1 MFRIR
6 LLLAWLLLAALP
18 IQGFAAASMLYCAME
33 KMEKTAVS
41 QTAVHG
47 KMGQERRD
55 AAPAAAHGMAVSMGS
70 PDQSMAGPDSGSRTH
85 GDQGMQG
92 HGCSV
97 CAFSCQAVAIV
108 GLDLVPQTSSPPSV
122 EPTSLVSRVVT
133 RATTVP
139 DKPPR
144 A

>member
-33 KMEKTAVS
+33 RTAIS
-41 QTAVHG
+41 QTAFDG

-55 AAPAAAHGMAVSMGS
+55 AAPSAAHDMAASMGS
-70 PDQSMAGPDSGSRTH
+70 ADQSMAGSESGAMTH

-97 CAFSCQAVAIV
+97 CAFSCQSAAMM
-108 GLDLVPQTSSPPSV
+108 GLDSVPQASSPPSV
-122 EPTSLVSRVVT
+122 EPTSPVARVVT
-133 RATTVP
+133 RAITVP

>member
-18 IQGFAAASMLYCAME
+18 IQGFAAASMLFCAME
-33 KMEKTAVS
+33 RTSIS
-41 QTAVHG
+41 QTAVGG
-47 KMGQERRD
+47 KMDQGRRD
-55 AAPAAAHGMAVSMGS
+55 AAPAAAHDMAASMSS
-70 PDQSMAGPDSGSRTH
+70 PDQSMAGPVSGSTTH
-85 GDQGMQG
+85 GDQGMHG

-97 CAFSCQAVAIV
+97 CAFSCQAAAIV
-108 GLDLVPQTSSPPSV
+108 GFDPVPQTSPTPSV
-122 EPTSLVSRVVT
+122 EPTSLVARVAT
-133 RATTVP
+133 RAITVP